1 MTKSESKIKSEKKT
15 LVNGGKKKCEMY
27 FPKEDQLEGFVQ
39 RAEIADLMPAPTVD
53 WPQSSAVCES
63 LTFFESAKI

>member
-15 LVNGGKKKCEMY
+15 HEEARSVVAKRNVN

-53 WPQSSAVCES
+53 WPQSSAVW
-63 LTFFESAKI
+63 

>member
-1 MTKSESKIKSEKKT
+1 MTKTESKIKSGKKKT
-15 LVNGGKKKCEMY
+15 HEEARSMVAKKKCEMY

-53 WPQSSAVCES
+53 WPQSSAVW
-63 LTFFESAKI
+63 